1 MLIDRRGVGF
11 YSYFFNPRTHDV
23 LKYLKLGNAYET
35 LKDESKRRAYD
46 LLYPSIR
53 QCHTS
58 PPTSGPPPASDPQPE
73 ISSEAS
79 QITKLE
85 KSKQDRRARWWTNKR
100 PIESSIFELQRDIRR
115 LENEI
120 KVLEST
126 ATAEAAQEAR
136 DNSWSAWLL
145 SPIYKK
151 APVSEEEQTQKERR
165 KQERRVEKDMKERRL
180 YSKQAD
186 LKKQESLLKTGE
198 AEVNSADSV
207 DDWKIRS
214 LQAIIRDRET
224 RAREARERAQREEAA
239 RMRKREQEEWEKRQ
253 REAAEQRR
261 KRQAE
266 AAERAAAAAR
276 GRQEEQDRAAR
287 EAERMRK
294 QQREEWDKRQREAVE
309 EIRKRQAEA
318 AARRRQEEQD
328 RAARARS
335 WEDFFDD
342 GEPYVSAAGAC
353 IHDGWWGKV
362 QGRRACPKC
371 YDTWNY
377 LLECPGCKMEACP
390 KCQST
395 IRPRRRNRNR

>member
-1 MLIDRRGVGF
+1 MAPVPITEDFYMVLEVDQTATTEVISRSYRRLALKHHPDRNADRDTTAAF
-11 YSYFFNPRTHDV
+11 Q
-23 LKYLKLGNAYET
+23 LLGNAYET

-186 LKKQESLLKTGE
+186 LKKQENLLKTGE
-198 AEVNSADSV
+198 AEINGADSV

-224 RAREARERAQREEAA
+224 RAREAKERAQREEAA

-253 REAAEQRR
+253 
-261 KRQAE
+261 
-266 AAERAAAAAR
+266 
-276 GRQEEQDRAAR
+276 
-287 EAERMRK
+287 
-294 QQREEWDKRQREAVE
+294 
-309 EIRKRQAEA
+309 
-318 AARRRQEEQD
+318 
-328 RAARARS
+328 
-335 WEDFFDD
+335 
-342 GEPYVSAAGAC
+342 PAGAC

>member
-1 MLIDRRGVGF
+1 MAPVPITEDFYMVLEVDQTATTEVISRSYRRLALKHHPDRNADRDTTAAF
-11 YSYFFNPRTHDV
+11 Q
-23 LKYLKLGNAYET
+23 LLGNAYET

-266 AAERAAAAAR
+266 AA
-276 GRQEEQDRAAR
+276 
-287 EAERMRK
+287 
-294 QQREEWDKRQREAVE
+294 
-309 EIRKRQAEA
+309 
-318 AARRRQEEQD
+318 ARRRQEEQD